1 MIKILLVEDDLDDVE
16 LLEDA
21 LRDHN
26 VAYEADIL
34 HDGSAAVDYIRTCTS
49 CPDLVILDFNLPKVH
64 GRQIILEL
72 KSTTSFKQIPLLIL
86 TTSSARE
93 DIDYAYQNG
102 ADKYLIKPTSMAQVK
117 ELVDEIV
124 RLAGKQ

>member
-26 VAYEADIL
+26 VAYEAAIL
-34 HDGSAAVDYIRTCTS
+34 HDGSAAVEYIRACTS

-64 GRQIILEL
+64 GRQLILEL
-72 KSTTSFKQIPLLIL
+72 KATASFKQIPLLIL
-86 TTSSARE
+86 TTSSAKE

-124 RLAGKQ
+124 RLAAKQ